1 MLTTGFG
8 IFQILYAIGAI
19 ALGVDIFAWLKR
31 RGQDG
36 FKAFINTAIVVAV
49 LIAVVELPFAF
60 LLTIPYVPY
69 IVGALAFFLIGRAVY
84 KVYRWNNRSSTPTSN
99 ATTPPTKPKN

>member
-8 IFQILYAIGAI
+8 IFQLLYAIGAI
-19 ALGVDIFAWLKR
+19 ALGVDIFSWLKR

-36 FKAFINTAIVVAV
+36 LKAFINTAIIVAV
-49 LIAVVELPFAF
+49 LIAVVELPFSF
-60 LLTIPYVPY
+60 ILTIPYVPY

-84 KVYRWNNRSSTPTSN
+84 KVWRWNNRSSKPSST
-99 ATTPPTKPKN
+99 TTPPKN